1 MIVVTQM
8 RHRQQCCVILWL
20 DIPNTSVLFLL
31 TTTTMSFSSLP
42 VELHMLVLSYIND
55 SFSLHR
61 IERVCL
67 LWNRIVAQREEKG
80 LKFRRKKVSESP
92 AYRIPLLFLPIAYV
106 LHRL

>member
-1 MIVVTQM
+1 
-8 RHRQQCCVILWL
+8 
-20 DIPNTSVLFLL
+20 
-31 TTTTMSFSSLP
+31 
-42 VELHMLVLSYIND
+42 MLVLSYIND